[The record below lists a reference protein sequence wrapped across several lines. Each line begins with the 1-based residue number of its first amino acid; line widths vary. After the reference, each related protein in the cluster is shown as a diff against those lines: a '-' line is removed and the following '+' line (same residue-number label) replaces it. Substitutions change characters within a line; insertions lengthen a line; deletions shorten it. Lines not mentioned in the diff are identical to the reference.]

1 MQKAITISYERTL
14 IMKNIQVAQQLF
26 NLFRQIHI
34 IDGGVKVF
42 NEKLLASSLDS
53 INLLPT
59 ILGGNLLF
67 QHYQMLDQKKIKVNE
82 IARENL
88 PFKEL
93 VPIKGVVDIVVEVL
107 PIIKETKPVN
117 VSSLSDS
124 VLKALDYFTPDTAHL
139 TTFKR
144 DLGENWRKRLAKFVE
159 ITSLNAKQY
168 KTYRQVLD
176 FADAIDLWHDAEQIL
191 EEKNQ
196 VKARAKLKLFEK
208 EFPKF
213 GNAGITLIENVKTL
227 ANQ

>member
-1 MQKAITISYERTL
+1 
-14 IMKNIQVAQQLF
+14 MKNIQVAQQLF

-34 IDGGVKVF
+34 IEGGVKVF
-42 NEKLLASSLDS
+42 NEKLLSSPLDA

-67 QHYQMLDQKKIKVNE
+67 RHYQMLDQKKIKVDE

-93 VPIKGVVDIVVEVL
+93 LPKRGVVDILVNVSIPKIEKTK
-107 PIIKETKPVN
+107 IKIKPVN

-124 VLKALDYFTPDTAHL
+124 VLKALDSFTPDTAHL

-176 FADAIDLWHDAEQIL
+176 FADAIDLWHEAENIL

-213 GNAGITLIENVKTL
+213 GKAGITLIENVKTL